1 MVLSK
6 ETLRRKYNNGGM
18 GGKRGRPA
26 KKEHPKA
33 KEKRLRLE
41 AAGANRSDEQT
52 SKLRSSSANDVTCD
66 VDVDV
71 EPAPA
76 SARKSSA
83 SVCKASRD
91 GASARKPSSVR
102 APTYATRATSRVQP
116 QRDIAHVDRYVA
128 GSSTPTRD
136 GRNPWHITKVNHKL
150 KIDILNL
157 ESKKLTASNYHYK
170 RLSKIQEREITALNK
185 NFLHVISQRIAHLIQ
200 MIFHG
205 CKWRW
210 MQRTF
215 INLWVR

>member
-1 MVLSK
+1 MVALATQ
-6 ETLRRKYNNGGM
+6 TLKKIGGT

-41 AAGANRSDEQT
+41 AAANRSEQT

-66 VDVDV
+66 VDVDDV

-83 SVCKASRD
+83 SARKASRT
-91 GASARKPSSVR
+91 GASARKPSAR
-102 APTYATRATSRVQP
+102 AATRTTSRVLEP
-116 QRDIAHVDRYVA
+116 RDAKVDRYVA
-128 GSSTPTRD
+128 GSSTPTRAACNAW
-136 GRNPWHITKVNHKL
+136 RNSRINHKL